1 VKKSLLIMLVALVAL
16 SLFVGCK
23 SEPKKAE
30 EAKKTVLTYDLLIG
44 TWQDS
49 ENNRI
54 VFDSTKQEAKISFA
68 YNSYNSETAY
78 EVEINGD
85 KVNFKLSLATFSY
98 TCTISGSS
106 MKLESAGTSKLA
118 NFGTDWTKQNN

>member
-1 VKKSLLIMLVALVAL
+1 MKKSLLIMLVALVAL

-54 VFDSTKQEAKISFA
+54 VFDSTKQEAKIS
-68 YNSYNSETAY
+68 YNYNNSETAY